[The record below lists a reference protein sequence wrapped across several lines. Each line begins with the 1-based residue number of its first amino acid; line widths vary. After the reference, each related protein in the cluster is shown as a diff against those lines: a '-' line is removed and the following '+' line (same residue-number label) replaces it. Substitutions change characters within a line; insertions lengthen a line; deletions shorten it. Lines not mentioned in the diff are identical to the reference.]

1 VTSGRPRLQRLSR
14 DPCGPA
20 SMAPWA
26 APRKAACE
34 SAPRRPRTHA
44 GICNDA
50 SRPRIPRSSA
60 PPSAARTVTSSWNLA
75 HQCRN
80 GRLRPR
86 RRGLRRTERA
96 YGDRLVFTR
105 EYARGGF
112 DHALDGASS
121 AEPTRCISG
130 NRPKSSPGRRFPRP
144 PSRSG
149 GEGGVL
155 QLRSE
160 AGLAWER
167 ASRPMCDGHSPK
179 ILLVSRSRDRRNET
193 RRPLISLGYARLKPN
208 PGGQQRL
215 YSTIFPFDPQ
225 E

>member
-1 VTSGRPRLQRLSR
+1 
-14 DPCGPA
+14 
-20 SMAPWA
+20 MAPWA

-50 SRPRIPRSSA
+50 SRPRVPRSSA

-160 AGLAWER
+160 AGLALGSGRRGQCATAIHRKSFSSR
-167 ASRPMCDGHSPK
+167 ALETAATRPVARSYPSVMRGLSPT
-179 ILLVSRSRDRRNET
+179 RSASNGCT
-193 RRPLISLGYARLKPN
+193 RRFSPSA
-208 PGGQQRL
+208 
-215 YSTIFPFDPQ
+215 PQ

>member
-1 VTSGRPRLQRLSR
+1 
-14 DPCGPA
+14 
-20 SMAPWA
+20 MAPWA

-50 SRPRIPRSSA
+50 SRPRVPRSSA

-144 PSRSG
+144 APRSG
-149 GEGGVL
+149 GECGVL

-160 AGLAWER
+160 AGLALGSGRRGQCATAIHRKSFSSR
-167 ASRPMCDGHSPK
+167 ALETAATRPVARSYPSVMRGLSPTRAA
-179 ILLVSRSRDRRNET
+179 SNGCT
-193 RRPLISLGYARLKPN
+193 RRFSPSA
-208 PGGQQRL
+208 
-215 YSTIFPFDPQ
+215 PQ